1 LQLKPVLNLKRH
13 NMAKMKVFTN
23 ASQSYYGD
31 SIAINADI
39 VASVFELIEP
49 DKEGKLQPHTI
60 IYGVNN
66 IDWRVKE
73 PYLEVLAI
81 LNSD

>member
-1 LQLKPVLNLKRH
+1 
-13 NMAKMKVFTN
+13 MAKLKQFTN
-23 ASQSYYGD
+23 AAGNFDGD
-31 SIAINADI
+31 SISINADI

-49 DKEGKLQPHTI
+49 DKDGKLQPHTI

-73 PYLEVLAI
+73 PYLEVIAT

>member
-1 LQLKPVLNLKRH
+1 
-13 NMAKMKVFTN
+13 MAKLKQFTN
-23 ASQSYYGD
+23 AAGSFAGD
-31 SIAINADI
+31 PISINADI

-49 DKEGKLQPHTI
+49 DENGKLQSRTI

-73 PYLEVLAI
+73 PYLEVVATF
-81 LNSD
+81 NAD

>member
-1 LQLKPVLNLKRH
+1 
-13 NMAKMKVFTN
+13 MAKLKQFTN
-23 ASQSYYGD
+23 AAPSFDGD
-31 SIAINADI
+31 PISINSEI

-49 DKEGKLQPHTI
+49 DENGKLQSRTI

-73 PYLEVLAI
+73 PYLEVIAT

>member
-1 LQLKPVLNLKRH
+1 
-13 NMAKMKVFTN
+13 MAKLKIFTN
-23 ASQSYYGD
+23 AAQSFDGD

-49 DKEGKLQPHTI
+49 DKEGKLQNHTI

-73 PYLEVLAI
+73 PYLEVIAT

>member
-1 LQLKPVLNLKRH
+1 
-13 NMAKMKVFTN
+13 MAKLKQFTN
-23 ASQSYYGD
+23 AASNFDGD
-31 SIAINADI
+31 PISINADI

-73 PYLEVLAI
+73 PYLEVIAT

>member
-1 LQLKPVLNLKRH
+1 
-13 NMAKMKVFTN
+13 MKIFTN
-23 ASQSYYGD
+23 ASQSYDGD

-49 DKEGKLQPHTI
+49 DSEGKLQPHTI

-73 PYLEVLAI
+73 PYLEVLAS

>member
-1 LQLKPVLNLKRH
+1 MKAH
-13 NMAKMKVFTN
+13 NMSKMKIFTN
-23 ASQSYYGD
+23 ASQTYYGE

-39 VASVFELIEP
+39 VASVFELNET
-49 DKEGKLQPHTI
+49 DAEGKSQTYTI
-60 IYGVNN
+60 IYGINN

-73 PYLEVLAI
+73 PYLEVLAS

>member
-1 LQLKPVLNLKRH
+1 
-13 NMAKMKVFTN
+13 MAKLKQFTN
-23 ASQSYYGD
+23 AAGSFAGD
-31 SIAINADI
+31 PISINADI

-49 DKEGKLQPHTI
+49 DGDGKLQPHTI

-73 PYLEVLAI
+73 PYLEVIAT

>member
-1 LQLKPVLNLKRH
+1 
-13 NMAKMKVFTN
+13 MAKLKVFTN
-23 ASQSYYGD
+23 ASQSYQGQ

-49 DKEGKLQPHTI
+49 DSEGKLQPHTI

-73 PYLEVLAI
+73 PYLEVLSI

>member
-1 LQLKPVLNLKRH
+1 MERK
-13 NMAKMKVFTN
+13 MAKLKQFTN
-23 ASQSYYGD
+23 AAGNFEGD
-31 SIAINADI
+31 PISINADI

-73 PYLEVLAI
+73 PYLEVIAT